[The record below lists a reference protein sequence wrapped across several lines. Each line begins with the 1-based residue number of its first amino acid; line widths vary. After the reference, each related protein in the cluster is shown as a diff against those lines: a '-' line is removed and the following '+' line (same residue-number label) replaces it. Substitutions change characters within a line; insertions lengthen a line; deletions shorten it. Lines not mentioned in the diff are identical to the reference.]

1 MNYSY
6 FKGGFKTFSQ
16 SRSHFSKSFFNNKY
30 TMNFANSS
38 TNQSFSF
45 KINFGNKFFMTKLQD
60 LNLCTT
66 LKSQI
71 STGRMISGINGTML
85 SESDSEMGLVNGTPT
100 EVDLLFGDICLV
112 GDSCKWTSS
121 IRLTTGPRSMLMH
134 RSE

>member
-1 MNYSY
+1 
-6 FKGGFKTFSQ
+6 
-16 SRSHFSKSFFNNKY
+16 
-30 TMNFANSS
+30 
-38 TNQSFSF
+38 
-45 KINFGNKFFMTKLQD
+45 MTKLQD